1 MARARAE
8 AAELITRLG
17 DRAIDSGP
25 TLISEIRT
33 HKPGDTVSPA
43 YERDGKER
51 TVRLALGEPEGER

>member
-1 MARARAE
+1 V
-8 AAELITRLG
+8 ITRLG